1 MPNYNKSFNFKS
13 GVQVDNDN
21 FVVTPDGL
29 VGIGTTQPRD
39 ILDVDGGA
47 KVSGLTSTGSLY
59 STGISTFNSNAYI
72 GAGIT
77 FDAATGTIYANA
89 IIADTAA
96 AGNVVAI
103 ATEGWV
109 QTTSGLSTTS
119 NVLITDDSTSTPLS
133 DVDFQVVGLSSLS
146 NLKVGVETATTLGVT
161 GLTTTNNFDATGIST
176 FGNSLHVKD
185 GVRIGVGT
193 DTSYQTIQIGKVFDV
208 QEEEKTVSSIG
219 ANSNNIGI
227 NTNGIL
233 AGYKIKSDR
242 EGVLSTSQDT
252 IVTDVGDGEITIS
265 PNTINSA
272 DVNSQTT
279 FTFFSENRKQI
290 TTIKSDGT
298 VGVGTTNPATGSILD
313 VDGVADIE
321 KLNIS
326 GLSTFSSKVYI
337 NSDLGIGIEDVNG
350 NITNQSKTVAI
361 AGTIRTHAISG
372 SGTGL
377 TNLNAT
383 NLSIGTVSNERLP
396 NPITKQINVSEGIST
411 FYNISSSGIITASQ
425 LVSNVANGTAPFTVT
440 STDVVTNLNADKLDG
455 EDGTYYSNSGNL
467 SGSINVGVLPNPL
480 PLGVNTTGI
489 VTAATLIGGDA
500 SIIKPDDSETDPVL
514 QVVSENAD
522 KTARFSIGHQK
533 HDADESSIRSEI
545 SYTTEFQDLVV
556 TNKGYGDI
564 VFGLHDTDEE
574 LADGISTGK
583 YKIQYRPSI
592 DDEPT
597 TSFVATHDGKVA
609 IGEDTFAEGDY
620 KLTVNGTTKFGN
632 VVTGTGA
639 TFTGVV
645 TASSFTFTLPITFT
659 TDQNLN
665 TETGISTF
673 NQISL
678 GSSITQTINPG
689 DTDQN
694 YFSLDTTFEN
704 HVGIGS
710 TAKAYRGGLQNSD
723 FDIFNNTYIQ
733 TEKVLYSGKR
743 FHFYTQTEE
752 EETEDN
758 PPGTKSPHN
767 EMEDLRKDPEGAND
781 PSINHYAI
789 LEHFSGAGG
798 DRVDYPSQIIKNV
811 PFQIQYDGIYSEAI
825 ESFNVTENTT
835 FIHSRPRTEPV
846 DITNLTS
853 DDIDRLNAAGYDVT
867 GKVPGDSI
875 ELDLDL
881 RIGNEGEAFTN
892 FTSKVGINTISP
904 RAVLDCGGSG
914 ISGDRNLF
922 IPPYNTDT
930 TLTQMKSTYFSDS
943 EPLSNRYKG
952 IDVPRGSITYNTGR
966 NQLQICTDGENFKNV
981 NPVVAFGRVVE
992 DDLQTGSFNA
1002 SYTSTINNSG
1012 PDITRITFSTALPNA
1027 NYVVVYS
1034 HENDGNNTANV
1045 TNILSA
1051 QTTEYFEITWGRID
1065 VLKWHFSV
1073 LQL

>member
-59 STGISTFNSNAYI
+59 STGISTFVSNAYI

-77 FDAATGTIYANA
+77 FNAATGTIYANS
-89 IIADTAA
+89 IIANTAA

-103 ATEGWV
+103 ATEGWI

-176 FGNSLHVKD
+176 FGNTLYVKD

-193 DTSYQTIQIGKVFDV
+193 DTSYQTIQIGKVLDV

-219 ANSNNIGI
+219 ANSNTIGI
-227 NTNGIL
+227 NTDGIL
-233 AGYKIKSDR
+233 AGYKIRSNR

-252 IVTDVGDGEITIS
+252 IVTDVEDGEIIIS
-265 PNTINSA
+265 PNTINSG
-272 DVNSQTT
+272 DVNSETT

-321 KLNIS
+321 KLNVS

-383 NLSIGTVSNERLP
+383 NLSTGTVSNERLT
-396 NPITKQINVSEGIST
+396 NPITKQISVSDGLST
-411 FYNISSSGIITASQ
+411 FKNISSSGIITASQ
-425 LVSNVANGTAPFTVT
+425 LVSNVADGTAPFTVT

-455 EDGTYYSNSGNL
+455 EDGAYYSNSANL
-467 SGSINVGVLPNPL
+467 GGSINVEVLPNPL

-500 SIIKPDDSETDPVL
+500 SIIKPNDSETDPVL

-545 SYTTEFQDLVV
+545 SYTTSTQDLVV

-564 VFGLHDTDEE
+564 VFGLHDTNEE
-574 LADGISTGK
+574 LAEGISTGK
-583 YKIQYRPSI
+583 YKIQYRPNL
-592 DDEPT
+592 DDDPV

-609 IGEDTFAEGDY
+609 IGDDIFAEGDY
-620 KLTVNGTTKFGN
+620 NLTVNGQTKFGN

-678 GSSITQTINPG
+678 GSSITQITEPTQ
-689 DTDQN
+689 DDQN
-694 YFSLDTTFEN
+694 YFSFNTKFEN
-704 HVGIGS
+704 YVGIGTTS
-710 TAKAYRGGLQNSD
+710 ENNLDGIIPPD
-723 FDIFNNTYIQ
+723 FDIYHDTYIMA
-733 TEKVLYSGKR
+733 KNVIHS
-743 FHFYTQTEE
+743 
-752 EETEDN
+752 
-758 PPGTKSPHN
+758 GTKSHFYRNSAGSLDPH
-767 EMEDLRKDPEGAND
+767 DVIKDPRFDPGDENSYSILEYFTEGAEYLREFVKTS
-781 PSINHYAI
+781 PGQM
-789 LEHFSGAGG
+789 LF
-798 DRVDYPSQIIKNV
+798 
-811 PFQIQYDGIYSEAI
+811 DGIYSEALL
-825 ESFNVTENTT
+825 SFNVTPYTS
-835 FIHSRPRTEPV
+835 FVHSKLQTKDVE
-846 DITNLTS
+846 ISNLTQA
-853 DDIDRLNAAGYDVT
+853 DKDTLDAAGYDTSNMTV
-867 GKVPGDSI
+867 GESI
-875 ELDLDL
+875 TLPLDM
-881 RIGNEGEAFTN
+881 RVGNEFTGG
-892 FTSKVGINTISP
+892 SYYIAKVGINTVVA
-904 RAVLDCGGSG
+904 RTVLDCAGTG
-914 ISGDRNLF
+914 ISIDRNLF
-922 IPPYNTDT
+922 IPPYNTNT
-930 TLTQMKSTYFSDS
+930 TLTQMTNTYFVTTGSK
-943 EPLSNRYKG
+943 YQG
-952 IDVPRGSITYNTGR
+952 IDVPRGSITYNTGS
-966 NQLQICTDGENFKNV
+966 NQLQICTDGSTFKNV
-981 NPVVAFGRVVE
+981 SPVVAFATIEGGQVRTAISHNLVVQNNNLTAE
-992 DDLQTGSFNA
+992 VSFTEGLPSVNYTVVVGNHGGSPTIPSNRKSTSGFWINFDSNA
-1002 SYTSTINNSG
+1002 SQQTYT
-1012 PDITRITFSTALPNA
+1012 LM
-1027 NYVVVYS
+1027 
-1034 HENDGNNTANV
+1034 
-1045 TNILSA
+1045 
-1051 QTTEYFEITWGRID
+1051 
-1065 VLKWHFSV
+1065 VLH
-1073 LQL
+1073 L